1 MMRRKLLEEAEAVRR
16 GGEPTGLVRDAQAN
30 RCVALPIIDRDR
42 YVKGFSRAQLYR
54 EASGTP
60 GPVLPDGFVFQAG
73 QPEEVRR
80 AYRRAMGLDVEPPR
94 HARAD
99 AR

>member
-1 MMRRKLLEEAEAVRR
+1 MLEEAAVIAR
-16 GGEPTGLVRDAQAN
+16 GGDAKAVVRDVEAN
-30 RCVALPIIDRDR
+30 RCIALPIIDRER
-42 YVKGFSRAQLYR
+42 FVKGFPRAQLYR

-73 QPEEVRR
+73 QPEEVRK
-80 AYRRAMGLDVEPPR
+80 AYRQAMGLDIEPPR